1 MTTKKSA
8 KKAATKKAPAKKKA
22 AAKKAPAKK
31 APAKKKAVAKKAPAK
46 KKAVAKKA
54 PAKKAPAKTAAPK
67 KAASKT
73 STPATPVETE
83 KKAPVKTAPA
93 KKSAGPKADR
103 VIKTTSAKKAA
114 AAKKAPAKKSSAPAP
129 VVKAAVRKK
138 KEPTAPKNAGVK
150 PAYLKDKKWLKA
162 RGEQL
167 ESEKV
172 ILAEQ
177 VEEFRAQLD
186 LLLETAEAGDDTSSD
201 ESSEGTSINVQISEL
216 VAERKGRLEHIEMI
230 DDAIER
236 IAAGNYGF
244 CWVDNVAIPKARL
257 EARPESERCVDHKT
271 SMFDNSRR

>member
-1 MTTKKSA
+1 MA
-8 KKAATKKAPAKKKA
+8 KKAPAKKKA
-22 AAKKAPAKK
+22 VAKRAPAKKKAVAKKAPAKKKAVAKKAPAKKTPAKKKAVAKK

-54 PAKKAPAKTAAPK
+54 PAKKKAVAK
-67 KAASKT
+67 KAT
-73 STPATPVETE
+73 
-83 KKAPVKTAPA
+83 
-93 KKSAGPKADR
+93 GPKADR

-114 AAKKAPAKKSSAPAP
+114 AATKKATPKKKAVAAP
-129 VVKAAVRKK
+129 VVKAAARKK
-138 KEPTAPKNAGVK
+138 KVALAPKNAGVK
-150 PAYLKDKKWLKA
+150 PAYLKDKKWLAA
-162 RGEQL
+162 RRNQL
-167 ESEKV
+167 DHEKEE
-172 ILAEQ
+172 LAQQ

-230 DDAIER
+230 DEAVGR
-236 IAAGNYGF
+236 IDDGTYGF
-244 CWVDNVAIPKARL
+244 CYVDNVAIPKARL